1 MAPPPS
7 AVWDRHRLAVSG
19 ALGRLPASA
28 LEAAL
33 TGPDAEGFFD
43 FLLAHGLTG
52 FWWQGLVAHG
62 LAAQS
67 PPALAQRFKTQQQ
80 ADAAQYLLQ
89 SHALRRI
96 GETFDQAG
104 IDHAVLKGCAVRE
117 LLHDPPHQRSAT
129 DIDIL
134 VRPAQRARAADA
146 LAGLGYRCIDEGA
159 SAHEATWRRGR
170 LDIDLHWD
178 ILAPGRTRSAMADA
192 LVDRRVRAPM
202 GWRLDD
208 ADTVALMLIHP
219 AVTKYVCSP
228 HVGLNRVVDFSR
240 FVQVRPPDW
249 TIVADRVQAT
259 GLAPA
264 AWTMARW
271 LRHLGV
277 WPEGP
282 GPDQALESLAPG
294 AGRRRWLGLWVDR
307 DWPGRWTGRH
317 DAWVA
322 VGFTLAFHERPSDL
336 ARALAARL
344 RRRRRA

>member
-7 AVWDRHRLAVSG
+7 AVWARHRLAVAG
-19 ALGRLPASA
+19 ALGRLSASA

-33 TGPDAEGFFD
+33 TGPDADGFVD
-43 FLLAHGLTG
+43 FLLAHGLSG
-52 FWWQGLVAHG
+52 LWGQGLVAHG
-62 LAAQS
+62 VAARMPS
-67 PPALAQRFKTQQQ
+67 ARVQRLKAQQQ

-89 SHALRRI
+89 SHAQRRL
-96 GETFDQAG
+96 GEAFDQAG

-117 LLHDPPHQRSAT
+117 LLYEPPYLRSAT

-134 VRPAQRARAADA
+134 VRPAQRTRAAEV
-146 LAGLGYRCIDEGA
+146 LAGMGYRCIDEGA

-178 ILAPGRTRSAMADA
+178 ILAPGRTRGTMADA

-208 ADTVALMLIHP
+208 ADTLAFMLIHP

-228 HVGLNRVVDFSR
+228 HMGLNRVVDFSR
-240 FVQVRPPDW
+240 FVQVFPPDW
-249 TIVADRVQAT
+249 TTVADRVQAT

-264 AWTMARW
+264 AWIMARW

-277 WPEGP
+277 WPEGL
-282 GPDQALESLAPG
+282 GPTRALARWAPG
-294 AGRRRWLGLWVDR
+294 AISRRWLGWWVDR

-322 VGFTLAFHERPSDL
+322 VGFTLAFQERPSDL

>member
-1 MAPPPS
+1 MATPPG
-7 AVWDRHRLAVSG
+7 AVWARHRLALAG
-19 ALGRLPASA
+19 AVGWLSASA

-33 TGPDAEGFFD
+33 TGPDADGFVD
-43 FLLAHGLTG
+43 FLLAHGLAG
-52 FWWQGLVAHG
+52 FWWQGLVSHG
-62 LAAQS
+62 VAARLS
-67 PPALAQRFKTQQQ
+67 PAQVHRFKARQQ

-96 GETFDQAG
+96 GEAFDRGG

-117 LLHDPPHQRSAT
+117 LLHQPPYLRSAT

-134 VRPAQRARAADA
+134 VRPAQRSQAAEV
-146 LAGLGYRCIDEGA
+146 LAALGYRCIDPGA
-159 SAHEATWRRGR
+159 SAHEATWRQGR
-170 LDIDLHWD
+170 IDIDLHWD
-178 ILAPGRTRSAMADA
+178 MLAPGRTRTALADA
-192 LVDRRVRAPM
+192 LLERRVRAPS

-208 ADTVALMLIHP
+208 ADTVAFMLIHP

-249 TIVADRVQAT
+249 TAVADRVQAT

-271 LRHLGV
+271 LSHLGA
-277 WPEGP
+277 WPEGSQAE
-282 GPDQALESLAPG
+282 QALGRWAPG
-294 AGRRRWLGLWVDR
+294 AARRRWLGLWVDR

-322 VGFTLAFHERPSDL
+322 VGLTLAFHQRPGDL

-344 RRRRRA
+344 RRGRRP

>member
-7 AVWDRHRLAVSG
+7 AVWDRHRLAVAG
-19 ALGRLPASA
+19 ALGQLPASA

-33 TGPDAEGFFD
+33 TSPDAEGFVD

-52 FWWQGLVAHG
+52 FWWQALVAHG
-62 LAAQS
+62 LAAGL
-67 PPALAQRFKTQQQ
+67 PPARVQRFKAQQQ

-96 GETFDQAG
+96 GEAFDQAG

-134 VRPAQRARAADA
+134 VRPAQRARAADV

-178 ILAPGRTRSAMADA
+178 ILAPGRTRSAVADA
-192 LVDRRVRAPM
+192 LVDRRVRASM

-208 ADTVALMLIHP
+208 ADTVAFMLIHP

-249 TIVADRVQAT
+249 TTVADRVQAT

-277 WPEGP
+277 WPVGP
-282 GPDQALESLAPG
+282 GPEQALDRWAPG

-317 DAWVA
+317 DTWVA
-322 VGFTLAFHERPSDL
+322 VGFTLAFHERPGDL

-344 RRRRRA
+344 RRGRRA

>member
-7 AVWDRHRLAVSG
+7 AVWARHRLAAAG
-19 ALGRLPASA
+19 ALGQLSASE

-33 TGPDAEGFFD
+33 TGPDADGFID
-43 FLLAHGLTG
+43 FLLVHGLSG
-52 FWWQGLVAHG
+52 FWWQGLLAHG
-62 LAAQS
+62 VATRL
-67 PPALAQRFKTQQQ
+67 PPAQVERFKAQQQ

-96 GETFDQAG
+96 GDAFDQAG

-117 LLHDPPHQRSAT
+117 RLHAPPYLRSAT

-134 VRPAQRARAADA
+134 VRPAQRARAAEV
-146 LAGLGYRCIDEGA
+146 LSGLGYRCIDEGA
-159 SAHEATWRRGR
+159 SAHEATWRRGL

-178 ILAPGRTRSAMADA
+178 ILAPGRTRSDLADA
-192 LVDRRVRAPM
+192 LIDRRARAPM
-202 GWRLDD
+202 GWRLED
-208 ADTVALMLIHP
+208 ADTVAFMLIHP

-240 FVQVRPPDW
+240 FVQVHPPDW
-249 TIVADRVQAT
+249 TTVADRVQAT

-282 GPDQALESLAPG
+282 GPEQALERWAPG
-294 AGRRRWLGLWVDR
+294 AVRRRWLGLWVDR
-307 DWPGRWTGRH
+307 DWPGRWTGHH

-322 VGFTLAFHERPSDL
+322 VGLTLAFHQRPSDL

-344 RRRRRA
+344 RRGRRV